1 MDEQSKTAKFQFK
14 NYKILKSYFEIK
26 NENHS
31 NTINLNFDP
40 KGVISKENSCFK
52 LQLGVKIDDIDE
64 SFHIEVIIVADFYF
78 DTDISQENLNN
89 YFFINAPAL
98 LFPYVR
104 AYISTLTTLSG
115 INPINLPTLN
125 LTALGGQLQ
134 QNTVEST
141 ECGDVAVKWIS
152 PDNYNF
158 L

>member
-1 MDEQSKTAKFQFK
+1 MEEQSKTAKFQFR
-14 NYKILKSYFEIK
+14 NYKILKSFFEIK
-26 NENHS
+26 NETHS

-52 LQLGVKIDDIDE
+52 LELGVKIDDANK

-78 DTDISQENLNN
+78 DSDINQENLNK
-89 YFFINAPAL
+89 YFFVNAPAL

-134 QNTVEST
+134 KNTIESP
-141 ECGDVAVKWIS
+141 ECGEIDVK
-152 PDNYNF
+152 
-158 L
+158 

>member
-1 MDEQSKTAKFQFK
+1 MEEQSKNAKFQFK

-40 KGVISKENSCFK
+40 KGIISKENSCFK
-52 LQLGVKIDDIDE
+52 LQLGVKIDDINE

-78 DTDISQENLNN
+78 DTEISQESLNN

-134 QNTVEST
+134 QNTTEST
-141 ECGDVAVKWIS
+141 ECGEVNVI
-152 PDNYNF
+152 
-158 L
+158 

>member
-1 MDEQSKTAKFQFK
+1 MEEQSKTAKFQFK

-26 NENHS
+26 NESHS

-52 LQLGVKIDDIDE
+52 LQLGVKIDDTND
-64 SFHIEVIIVADFYF
+64 SFHIEVVIVADFYF
-78 DTDISQENLNN
+78 DSDINQENLNK

-141 ECGDVAVKWIS
+141 ECGEVDVK
-152 PDNYNF
+152 
-158 L
+158 

>member
-141 ECGDVAVKWIS
+141 ECGDVAVK
-152 PDNYNF
+152 
-158 L
+158 

>member
-1 MDEQSKTAKFQFK
+1 MEEQSKTAKFQFR
-14 NYKILKSYFEIK
+14 NYKILKSFFEIK
-26 NENHS
+26 NETHS

-52 LQLGVKIDDIDE
+52 LELGVKIDDANE

-78 DTDISQENLNN
+78 DSDISQENLNK
-89 YFFINAPAL
+89 YFFVNAPAL

-134 QNTVEST
+134 KNTIE
-141 ECGDVAVKWIS
+141 S
-152 PDNYNF
+152 PDCGKVDVK
-158 L
+158 

>member
-1 MDEQSKTAKFQFK
+1 MEEQSKTAKFQFR
-14 NYKILKSYFEIK
+14 NYKILKSLFEIK
-26 NENHS
+26 NETHS

-52 LQLGVKIDDIDE
+52 LELGVKIDDANK

-78 DTDISQENLNN
+78 DSDINQENLNK
-89 YFFINAPAL
+89 YFFVNAPAL

-134 QNTVEST
+134 KNTIESP
-141 ECGDVAVKWIS
+141 ECGEIDVK
-152 PDNYNF
+152 
-158 L
+158 